1 MTLRAHMATYPARE
15 GILPRALAS
24 IAPQVDRVV
33 LILNEYTEV
42 PEWLASFGNVEAVL
56 PPEDLKDTGKFL
68 PAAAPD
74 DDVFLTDDDL
84 VYPPD
89 YVAHTLAAAA
99 DCALKDAVFGYHG
112 SCLKP
117 GFRKTGFDRQYFG
130 MHRAQDRD
138 ILVDMIGTGT
148 VYLKGRHLPPFA
160 EMASARR
167 FTDIRF
173 ARLCHA
179 AGLPRVALRHRAAF
193 IEELPVSESL
203 YRSFTRNLPPEVF
216 REVKA
221 FGRKTP
227 RVGRPVDEW
236 QGAGA

>member
-1 MTLRAHMATYPARE
+1 MATYPARRDV
-15 GILPRALAS
+15 LPRALAS
-24 IAPQVDRVV
+24 IAPQVDRVILV
-33 LILNEYTEV
+33 LNEYGE
-42 PEWLASFGNVEAVL
+42 PPGELAAFPNVEPVL
-56 PPEDLKDTGKFL
+56 PPDDLKDTGKFL
-68 PAAAPD
+68 PEAAPD

-89 YVAHTLAAAA
+89 YVAHTLSAAA
-99 DCALKDAVFGYHG
+99 DCALRDAVFGYHG

-130 MHRAQDRD
+130 MHRAQDCD
-138 ILVDMIGTGT
+138 ILVDLIGTGT

-160 EMASARR
+160 EMATARR

-193 IEELPVSESL
+193 IEELPVGESL
-203 YRSFTRNLPPEVF
+203 YRSFTRNLPAEVF

-221 FGRKTP
+221 FARKTP
-227 RVGRPVDEW
+227 GIGRPVADRAGRRPE
-236 QGAGA
+236 AGA